1 MHSKFYIAFP
11 HIFLAWGACAKMR
24 FLTKSL
30 GRIITI
36 TGGTLHRT
44 EISIDTSKLSQMTL
58 FENNNGYPAQLLLK
72 FHSCCSA
79 ESRRNDNDVRIYH
92 DSHEDLRELR
102 HKIQLL
108 SQSTK
113 KD

>member
-1 MHSKFYIAFP
+1 MLCLAFLR
-11 HIFLAWGACAKMR
+11 ISLAYLLVQKMR

-44 EISIDTSKLSQMTL
+44 EISVDTSKLSQMTL
-58 FENNNGYPAQLLLK
+58 FENSNGYPAQLLLK
-72 FHSCCSA
+72 FHSCCMA
-79 ESRRNDNDVRIYH
+79 ETTRRDENELRIYH
-92 DSHEDLRELR
+92 ESHEDLRELR
-102 HKIQLL
+102 HKIQLA
-108 SQSTK
+108 SQATK